1 MTMETSVD
9 LFQDGQNNQVSN
21 VKGLSGKDEQAGFE
35 LLAQSVI
42 CPEGM

>member
-1 MTMETSVD
+1 METSVD
-9 LFQDGQNNQVSN
+9 LIQVAGQNNQVSN
-21 VKGLSGKDEQAGFE
+21 VKGLSGKDEQVGFE

>member
-1 MTMETSVD
+1 METSVD
-9 LFQDGQNNQVSN
+9 LIQVGQNNQVSN
-21 VKGLSGKDEQAGFE
+21 VKGLSGKDEQVGFE

>member
-1 MTMETSVD
+1 MAMETSLD
-9 LFQDGQNNQVSN
+9 FGRNNQVSN
-21 VKGLSGKDEQAGFE
+21 LKGLSGKDEQVGFE